1 MTIKERSETVNL
13 YFMILAGGIGSRMQS
28 PELPKQYLKI
38 DNEPIIIKTVRNFI
52 DFGSFRAGV
61 ICCPVDWIE
70 YTKALLLE
78 YGISTDTVY
87 VVPGGKNRNS
97 SVQNGCRFLTKFFNI
112 AENDIV
118 LTHDAV
124 RPFIDSRVIKDNIA
138 AVEEFGA
145 ANTVMPVY
153 DSLIRSTTGDFLSE
167 HLPREEFFRVQT
179 PQSFRLKEL
188 ENVVNSLSEEE
199 LEKYTD
205 VASIFTDRGFRVKL
219 VEGLDR
225 NIKITTPFDMAVAE
239 SVVSNLP

>member
-1 MTIKERSETVNL
+1 
-13 YFMILAGGIGSRMQS
+13 MILAGGIGSRMQS
-28 PELPKQYLKI
+28 PELPKQYLKL

-78 YGISTDTVY
+78 YGIPTDTVF

-97 SVQNGCRFLTKFFNI
+97 SVQNGCCFLTKNFKV
-112 AENDIV
+112 ADNDVV

-124 RPFIDSRVIKDNIA
+124 RPFINSRVIKDNVS
-138 AVEEFGA
+138 AVVEFGA

-153 DSLIRSTTGDFLSE
+153 DSIIRTASGDFLSE
-167 HLPREEFFRVQT
+167 HLPRKELYRVQT

-188 ENVVNSLSEEE
+188 ENVINSLSEEE
-199 LEKYTD
+199 LEAYTD
-205 VASIFTDRGFRVKL
+205 VASIFADRGFRVKL
-219 VEGLDR
+219 VPGLDG

-239 SVVSNLP
+239 SIISNSP

>member
-1 MTIKERSETVNL
+1 
-13 YFMILAGGIGSRMQS
+13 MILAGGIGSRMQS

-38 DNEPIIIKTVRNFI
+38 GDEPIIVKTVRNFI

-70 YTKALLLE
+70 YTKALLFE
-78 YGISTDTVY
+78 YNIPADTVY

-97 SVQNGCRFLTKFFNI
+97 SVQNGCCFLTKNFNV
-112 AENDIV
+112 ENDDVI

-124 RPFIDSRVIKDNIA
+124 RPFIDSRIIKDNIS
-138 AVEEFGA
+138 AVNECGA

-153 DSLIRSTTGDFLSE
+153 DSVIRTATGDFLSE
-167 HLPREEFFRVQT
+167 HLPRKELFRVQT

-188 ENVVNSLSEEE
+188 ENVINSLSDNE
-199 LEKYTD
+199 LEEYTD
-205 VASIFTDRGFRVKL
+205 VASIFADRGYRVRL
-219 VEGLDR
+219 VEGKDS

-239 SVVSNLP
+239 SIINNLP

>member
-1 MTIKERSETVNL
+1 
-13 YFMILAGGIGSRMQS
+13 MILAGGIGSRMQS

-78 YGISTDTVY
+78 YGIPTDTVF

-97 SVQNGCRFLTKFFNI
+97 SVQNGCCFIKNNFNVADDDVI
-112 AENDIV
+112 

-124 RPFIDSRVIKDNIA
+124 RPFINSRVIKDNVS
-138 AVEEFGA
+138 AVSEYGA

-153 DSLIRSTTGDFLSE
+153 DSIIRTATGDFLSE
-167 HLPREEFFRVQT
+167 HLPRKELYRVQT
-179 PQSFRLKEL
+179 PQSFRLNEL
-188 ENVVNSLSEEE
+188 NNVINSLSEDE
-199 LEKYTD
+199 LESYTD
-205 VASIFTDRGFRVKL
+205 VASIFADRGFRVRL
-219 VEGLDR
+219 VEGLDS
-225 NIKITTPFDMAVAE
+225 NIKITTPFDLAVAE
-239 SVVSNLP
+239 SIISNSP

>member
-1 MTIKERSETVNL
+1 MNL

-52 DFGSFRAGV
+52 DFGLFRAGV

-78 YGISTDTVY
+78 YGISSNAVF

-97 SVQNGCRFLTKFFNI
+97 SVQNGCRFLTKKFNVSDDDVI
-112 AENDIV
+112 

-124 RPFIDSRVIKDNIA
+124 RPFINSRIIKDNVS
-138 AVEEFGA
+138 AVSEYGA

-153 DSLIRSTTGDFLSE
+153 DSIIRTATGDFLSE
-167 HLPREEFFRVQT
+167 HLPRKELYRVQT
-179 PQSFRLKEL
+179 PQSFRLNEL
-188 ENVVNSLSEEE
+188 NNVINSLSEDE
-199 LEKYTD
+199 LENYTD
-205 VASIFTDRGFRVKL
+205 VASIFSDRGFRVKL
-219 VEGLDR
+219 VPGIDS
-225 NIKITTPFDMAVAE
+225 NIKITTPFDLAVAE
-239 SVVSNLP
+239 SIISNLP

>member
-1 MTIKERSETVNL
+1 
-13 YFMILAGGIGSRMQS
+13 MQS

-38 DNEPIIIKTVRNFI
+38 ENVPIIIRTVKTFI

-78 YGISTDTVY
+78 YGISTDTVF

-97 SVQNGCRFLTKFFNI
+97 SVQNGCRFITSNFNVSEEDVI
-112 AENDIV
+112 

-124 RPFIDSRVIKDNIA
+124 RPFIDARVIKDNVA
-138 AVEEFGA
+138 AVNEYGA

-153 DSLIRSTTGDFLSE
+153 DSVIRTATGDFLSE
-167 HLPREEFFRVQT
+167 HLPRKELYRVQT

-188 ENVVNSLSEEE
+188 ENVINSLSDEE
-199 LEKYTD
+199 LESYTD
-205 VASIFTDRGFRVKL
+205 VASIFADRGFRVRL
-219 VEGLDR
+219 VEGLDS
-225 NIKITTPFDMAVAE
+225 NIKITTPFDLAVAE
-239 SVVSNLP
+239 TIISNLP

>member
-1 MTIKERSETVNL
+1 MNL

-38 DNEPIIIKTVRNFI
+38 ENVPIIVRTVKNFV

-78 YGISTDTVY
+78 YGVPTDTVF

-97 SVQNGCRFLTKFFNI
+97 SVQNGCRFISSKFNVSDDDVI
-112 AENDIV
+112 

-138 AVEEFGA
+138 AVNEFGA

-153 DSLIRSTTGDFLSE
+153 DSVIRTATGEFLSE
-167 HLPREEFFRVQT
+167 NLPRKELYRVQT

-188 ENVVNSLSEEE
+188 ENVINSLSDDD
-199 LEKYTD
+199 LEAYTD
-205 VASIFTDRGFRVKL
+205 VASIFVDRGFRVRL
-219 VEGLDR
+219 VEGLDS
-225 NIKITTPFDMAVAE
+225 NIKITTPFDLAVAE
-239 SVVSNLP
+239 TIIKNLP

>member
-1 MTIKERSETVNL
+1 MNL

-28 PELPKQYLKI
+28 PELPKQFLKI

-61 ICCPVDWIE
+61 ICCPVDWLE

-78 YGISTDTVY
+78 YGIPTDTVF

-97 SVQNGCRFLTKFFNI
+97 SVQNGCCFLTKNYNI
-112 AENDIV
+112 SDDDVI

-124 RPFIDSRVIKDNIA
+124 RPFIDSRIIKDNISA
-138 AVEEFGA
+138 AGEFGA

-153 DSLIRSTTGDFLSE
+153 DSIISSTTGEFLSE
-167 HLPREEFFRVQT
+167 HLPRRELYRVQT

-188 ENVVNSLSEEE
+188 DNVINSLSDEE
-199 LEKYTD
+199 LEAYTD
-205 VASIFTDRGFRVKL
+205 VASVFSDRGFRVRL
-219 VEGLDR
+219 VEGSDN

-239 SVVSNLP
+239 TIVSNRP

>member
-1 MTIKERSETVNL
+1 
-13 YFMILAGGIGSRMQS
+13 MILAGGIGSRMQS

-38 DNEPIIIKTVRNFI
+38 DNEPIIIRTVRNFI

-78 YGISTDTVY
+78 YGISIDTVF

-97 SVQNGCRFLTKFFNI
+97 SVQNGCCFLTKNFNVSDDDVI
-112 AENDIV
+112 

-124 RPFIDSRVIKDNIA
+124 RPFINSRVIKDNISA
-138 AVEEFGA
+138 ASEYGA

-153 DSLIRSTTGDFLSE
+153 DSIIRTSTGDFLSE
-167 HLPREEFFRVQT
+167 HLPRKELYRVQT

-188 ENVVNSLSEEE
+188 ENVINSLSDDE
-199 LEKYTD
+199 LEAYTD
-205 VASIFTDRGFRVKL
+205 VASIFADRGFRVKL
-219 VEGLDR
+219 VEGLDS

-239 SVVSNLP
+239 SIVSNLP

>member
-1 MTIKERSETVNL
+1 
-13 YFMILAGGIGSRMQS
+13 MILAGGIGSRMHS

-78 YGISTDTVY
+78 YGIPLDTVF

-97 SVQNGCRFLTKFFNI
+97 SVQNGCRFFTESFSV
-112 AENDIV
+112 ADDDIV

-124 RPFIDSRVIKDNIA
+124 RPFIDARVIKDNINA
-138 AVEEFGA
+138 TKEFGA
-145 ANTVMPVY
+145 ANTVMPVF
-153 DSLIRSTTGDFLSE
+153 DSIIRTSTGEFLSE
-167 HLPREEFFRVQT
+167 HLPRKELYRVQT
-179 PQSFRLKEL
+179 PQSFKLKEL
-188 ENVVNSLSEEE
+188 ENVINSLSEDE
-199 LEKYTD
+199 LAEYTD
-205 VASIFTDRGFRVKL
+205 VASIFADRGFRVRL
-219 VEGLDR
+219 VEGLDN

-239 SVVSNLP
+239 TILTNLP

>member
-1 MTIKERSETVNL
+1 
-13 YFMILAGGIGSRMQS
+13 MILAGGIGSRMQS

-78 YGISTDTVY
+78 HGISTETVF
-87 VVPGGKNRNS
+87 VIPGGKNRNS
-97 SVQNGCRFLTKFFNI
+97 SVQNGCRFLTNNFNI
-112 AENDIV
+112 SDDDII

-124 RPFIDSRVIKDNIA
+124 RPFIDARVIKDNIS
-138 AVEEFGA
+138 AVNEFGA

-153 DSLIRSTTGDFLSE
+153 DSIIRTSTGDFLSE
-167 HLPREEFFRVQT
+167 HLPRKELYRVQT
-179 PQSFRLKEL
+179 PQSFRLTEL
-188 ENVVNSLSEEE
+188 ENVINSLSDDE
-199 LEKYTD
+199 LETYTD

-239 SVVSNLP
+239 SIIMNLP